1 MANGLTRGL
10 PLLFGCCLAA
20 LTTPALAQTDAAPD
34 TGETELTSE
43 NNTDEIIVT
52 ATKREQTLQEVPVA
66 VSVTSAEQIERA
78 QVRDLNDLQTLV
90 PSLRVAQLNTSA
102 ATNFIIRGFGNGAN
116 NVGIEPAVGVFIDG
130 VYRSRS
136 GAQIGDL
143 PNLKRVEVLRGPQST
158 LFGKNASAGV
168 ISIVTQEPQFEFGGS
183 AELSYGNFNAI
194 VAKADVTG
202 PISQTLAVSLAGN
215 FNKRDGYATNLTDGS
230 LTNGRDRWGVRGQ
243 ILWEPS
249 ESAKMRLIADYDK
262 IDESCC
268 FVGNVVAGPT
278 AAAIN
283 ALGGRLN
290 SGGIMSY
297 GEYYNFPSQNRIE
310 NYGVSLQ
317 SDLELGALN
326 FTSISAYREA
336 HSDGNFD
343 ADYTSLDIL
352 GQNRGNIDIET
363 VTQELRLTSD
373 FDGPINFLLGGFFFD
388 ESISNQ
394 NVLTFGRDFRSYAA
408 ALTGGAYISIEP
420 TLRFLIPGLPAGQ
433 FGGQGQGRFEQ
444 WDYHNRA
451 YSFFGSVDFEI
462 ADGLIFTGGFNYT
475 ADKKN
480 VASNIVDT
488 DVFSSIDLV
497 RAGAAAGIPGPART
511 VSCVAGS
518 APGTCNPFLGL
529 RALQFLAPFLNLP
542 NAVESGK
549 TSDNKWTYSLR
560 LAWEATQNL
569 NFYASYGTGFKA
581 TSINISGDS
590 RPFAVDFT
598 PGSPFAVPAPAAS
611 PIRTALGTA
620 LPNNLTSGTRYAN
633 PENATVIEIGLK
645 ARWDQ
650 VAFNLTVF
658 DQSIKDFQGN
668 AFIGTGFVLTNAGKQ
683 STFGIEFDGT
693 VEPVNGLQFNA
704 AATYLD
710 PKYDSYVGSAFGDL
724 SGLAPAGIPQLSLT
738 LGASYTLELGDAA
751 ALIVSGDY
759 HHESQVE
766 LSDNPAF
773 RGFQREVNALNA
785 SITYRMDN
793 GLQFTLWGRNLTDAR
808 YLASIFP
815 SVIQSGSISGYPNAP
830 RTYGAS
836 VKFRF

>member
-1 MANGLTRGL
+1 MAYGLTRGI

-20 LTTPALAQTDAAPD
+20 IATPASAQAETAPDAAD
-34 TGETELTSE
+34 AEVNSE
-43 NNTDEIIVT
+43 GNVDEIIVT

-90 PSLRVAQLNTSA
+90 PSLRVSQLNSSA
-102 ATNFIIRGFGNGAN
+102 NTNFIIRGFGNGAN

-136 GAQIGDL
+136 GAQISDL

-202 PISQTLAVSLAGN
+202 PISEILAVSLAGN

-230 LTNGRDRWGVRGQ
+230 RTNERDRWGVRAQ
-243 ILWEPS
+243 LLWEPS
-249 ESAKMRLIADYDK
+249 DSAKMRLIADYDK

-278 AAAIN
+278 AAAIR
-283 ALGGRLN
+283 ALGGRIN

-297 GEYYNFPSQNRIE
+297 EEYYNFPSSNRIK

-317 SDLELGALN
+317 SDFELGALN
-326 FTSISAYREA
+326 LTSISAYREA
-336 HSDGNFD
+336 HTDVNFD

-352 GQNRGNIDIET
+352 GQNHGQIDIDT

-373 FDGPINFLLGGFFFD
+373 FDGPLNFLLGGFFFD
-388 ESISNQ
+388 ESITNR
-394 NVLTFGRDFRSYAA
+394 NVLTFGKDFRAYAS
-408 ALTGGAYISIEP
+408 ALSGGAYASIEP

-433 FGGQGQGRFEQ
+433 FGGQGQGRFER
-444 WDYHNRA
+444 WDYGNRA
-451 YSFFGSVDFEI
+451 YSLFGSVDYEI

-475 ADKKN
+475 KDKKKA
-480 VASNIVDT
+480 ASNIVDT

-511 VSCVAGS
+511 VSCVTGS

-529 RALQFLAPFLNLP
+529 RALQFLPPFLNLP

-549 TSDNKWTYSLR
+549 TNDSKWTYSLR
-560 LAWEATQNL
+560 LAWEATENL
-569 NFYASYGTGFKA
+569 NLYASYGTGFKA

-590 RPFAVDFT
+590 RPFAADFI
-598 PGSPFAVPAPAAS
+598 PGSLYAVPAPAAS
-611 PIRTALGTA
+611 AIRTALGSA

-633 PENATVIEIGLK
+633 PENATVKEIGLK

-658 DQSIKDFQGN
+658 DQSIKGFQGN

-683 STFGIEFDGT
+683 STFGIEFDGS
-693 VEPVNGLQFNA
+693 VRPIDALQLTA
-704 AATYLD
+704 AITYLD
-710 PKYDSYVGSAFGDL
+710 PKYDSYVGSAYGDI
-724 SGLAPAGIPQLSLT
+724 SGKAPAGIPELSLT
-738 LGASYTLELGDAA
+738 LGANYTLEFDNAD
-751 ALIVSGDY
+751 ALIFSADY
-759 HHESQVE
+759 HHEAQVAIN
-766 LSDNPAF
+766 DNPAF
-773 RGFQREVNALNA
+773 SGFQREVNSLNA
-785 SITYRMDN
+785 SIAYRMDN

-808 YLASIFP
+808 YLSSLFP
-815 SVIQSGSISGYPNAP
+815 SVAQSGSISGYPSAP